1 MTDNKS
7 ENADGD
13 SRQIERIVSLQ
24 KPDEAKEIL
33 KQAIKDASLPVKICK
48 ITDLHPTTLLE
59 IQNHIHQIQNI
70 LIAEY
75 VRYTDLKD
83 EIGLR

>member
-1 MTDNKS
+1 M
-7 ENADGD
+7 EN
-13 SRQIERIVSLQ
+13 IEESKALI
-24 KPDEAKEIL
+24 
-33 KQAIKDASLPVKICK
+33 KQAIADASLPVKICAIK
-48 ITDLHPTTLLE
+48 DLHPTTLNE

-83 EIGLR
+83 EIGLQ